1 MKGSFDHALTCQTR
15 APDISGFHF
24 IFLDD
29 ILINLNGRLYYNF
42 FYLGVREYVEA
53 VKFLYKPFYWIICLE
68 NRISCFLNIMGPETI

>member
-42 FYLGVREYVEA
+42 LFGGEGVRRSREVPLQTILLDHLFRKQNLLFSKYH
-53 VKFLYKPFYWIICLE
+53 
-68 NRISCFLNIMGPETI
+68 GP